1 MQCPVPPG
9 STTNPPGSSRRGGS
23 TQEEKVETPAEVE
36 VEMPAEVAEVAVETG
51 AGDAFWP
58 KPPPEQKPAS
68 HPQKLHQP
76 T

>member
-1 MQCPVPPG
+1 VAVE
-9 STTNPPGSSRRGGS
+9 TVA
-23 TQEEKVETPAEVE
+23 EVAVETPAEVA
-36 VEMPAEVAEVAVETG
+36 VEMPAEVAVEMPAEVAVEVETG

-58 KPPPEQKPAS
+58 RPPPEQKPAS